1 MGGQSSCTAERHAW
15 DVARPYVAYVAYHCR
30 HPEATEDWRLYK
42 KRRHEHRAPML
53 RVPALGS
60 IRMVQALQAIGWP
73 RWLQAEHAGLPS
85 RRSLGN
91 IHRREWVYAE
101 TASAVAALYLR
112 LQNEDGPSAR
122 TEDLAWKAGYPP
134 PGAWAGQDIDD
145 PAAQPVWIRSDEP
158 DRVAAEQVA
167 LQRAQWASL
176 RPDEQAEAYR
186 LARRYGLSQRA
197 MQADWHVS
205 SRVLKR
211 LDAT

>member
-1 MGGQSSCTAERHAW
+1 MAQSSCTASRHGR
-15 DVARPYVAYVAYHCR
+15 DVTRPYVAYCRDHCR
-30 HPEATEDWRLYK
+30 CPDATEDWRLHH
-42 KRRHEHRAPML
+42 KRWREGRSHL
-53 RVPALGS
+53 REPALGS
-60 IRMVQALQAIGWP
+60 IRRVQALQAIGWP

-85 RRSLGN
+85 HRSLSN
-91 IHRREWVYAE
+91 IHRRAWVYAD
-101 TASAVAALYLR
+101 TARAVATLYLR

-134 PGAWAGQDIDD
+134 PGAWVGQDIDD
-145 PAAQPVWIRSDEP
+145 PATVPIWIRPDEP